1 MPPCAE
7 TRSRTRSRSPRRHV
21 ATADAQADVRQRALN
36 VVMQQLLAQDEG
48 NYQLYGVNAN
58 NFSTDAKGVI
68 ALHNTCK
75 ELASHD
81 AKEWYDAILFCWA
94 ENKEE
99 ARFWAF

>member
-1 MPPCAE
+1 M
-7 TRSRTRSRSPRRHV
+7 T
-21 ATADAQADVRQRALN
+21 TADAQADVRQRALS
-36 VVMQQLLAQDEG
+36 VVMQQLLTQDED

-81 AKEWYDAILFCWA
+81 TMDWYDTILFCWA

-99 ARFWAF
+99 ASFWDI